1 MAYCDNCYS
10 HFRPGRS
17 DAKYCSDRC
26 RQNARRTR
34 LRTGEEEPRTSRAI
48 EAQPY
53 VDRLRELLD
62 DITDHG
68 PRALQR
74 KVVTPLTE
82 ALARADALLEG
93 RPKVPRE
100 RKTTLGGLI
109 REVEASPRV
118 DELSARRK
126 R

>member
-1 MAYCDNCYS
+1 MAYCDNCYH

-26 RQNARRTR
+26 RQSARRKR
-34 LRTGEEEPRTSRAI
+34 LRTGGEEPRTTRAI

-62 DITDHG
+62 DITNNG
-68 PRALQR
+68 PRALQQ

>member
-1 MAYCDNCYS
+1 MAYCDDCYH

-26 RQNARRTR
+26 RQSARRKR
-34 LRTGEEEPRTSRAI
+34 LRTGGEEPRTTRAI

-62 DITDHG
+62 DITNNG
-68 PRALQR
+68 PRALQQ

-93 RPKVPRE
+93 RRKVPRE
-100 RKTTLGGLI
+100 RRTTLGGLI
-109 REVEASPRV
+109 REVEANPRV
-118 DELSARRK
+118 DELAVRRK

>member
-1 MAYCDNCYS
+1 MAYCDNCYH

-26 RQNARRTR
+26 RQSARRKR
-34 LRTGEEEPRTSRAI
+34 LRTGGEEPRTTRAI

-62 DITDHG
+62 DITNNG
-68 PRALQR
+68 PRALQQ

-93 RPKVPRE
+93 RRKVPRE
-100 RKTTLGGLI
+100 RRTTLGGLI
-109 REVEASPRV
+109 REVEANPRV
-118 DELSARRK
+118 DELAVRRK